1 MSGRTEKKEDGTH
14 ALVHCSPHARCR
26 HWAAACSPRRT
37 NPLPTAAQY
46 VRERRFWGSTGALL
60 LLDSSSSREG
70 SGEEANNAT
79 ALFFFPFFPSL
90 LWVYHNVL
98 RFQSGQTCHQRC
110 SILCFYSKKSCS
122 SRRTR
127 VFCSHLFPFSSYL
140 SLSRCADQRLRCTV
154 LLISFLSPSLPSALL
169 HASLSL
175 SPSSLSPFLF
185 FSSSYASAR
194 VLPTRRVDAR
204 GRRKQAPSGSRRRM
218 PRIFRNNDGKKQR
231 ER

>member
-1 MSGRTEKKEDGTH
+1 MHWCIAHLMHGAAIGRRLAPRGGQIPYPRLRSMFGREGFG
-14 ALVHCSPHARCR
+14 AQQARC
-26 HWAAACSPRRT
+26 CC
-37 NPLPTAAQY
+37 
-46 VRERRFWGSTGALL
+46 
-60 LLDSSSSREG
+60 SSSSREG

-140 SLSRCADQRLRCTV
+140 SLSLCGPAFALYRSLN
-154 LLISFLSPSLPSALL
+154 LISLPVSAVSSSPCQ
-169 HASLSL
+169 SLSL
-175 SPSSLSPFLF
+175 PFFSVAVPFLLLLLCF
-185 FSSSYASAR
+185 RPRATHAQS
-194 VLPTRRVDAR
+194 RRKRAPQA
-204 GRRKQAPSGSRRRM
+204 GAKRKQAENAPHLQEQRRQEAERDDAA
-218 PRIFRNNDGKKQR
+218 ND
-231 ER
+231 EFPFV